1 MSSRPRQRESTSKIG
16 VPIFARSEAHI
27 VRLTSVVR
35 HRRKLA
41 ASPPPAP
48 SRRSARSD
56 DRSRR
61 RSRLLDR
68 GAARRRRSLRASSA
82 RGRHAAKDR
91 GSRPRGAGGNERRR
105 SAAAAKAKAKEDDG
119 VIDLC
124 DSDDEAAGTT
134 KETKGSNDA
143 KGSNGSDKENEVVDE
158 VEVIPAKE
166 PTRAELAAA
175 AAKRRAQYEAH
186 IASFGGGG
194 GTGKGGGYI
203 QGGQIVSGP
212 PPVAGGGGGGNPLLN
227 PPGAY
232 VPPAGRSNHDLNI
245 GTDETAECRDVS
257 GSWYSARACLDTG
270 NGGGTLVTKNLAIK
284 LGLVDGFGRPTGGG
298 SVRMMTGRGVG
309 AGASERVPV
318 VSGLTYRIKG
328 KEMTVDAGVTE
339 CDFDCDLLI
348 SARRSWRS
356 KRTGTSSP
364 PDARADGRTRTGS
377 NDRDHDE

>member
-16 VPIFARSEAHI
+16 VPIFARSEAR
-27 VRLTSVVR
+27 VERLTSVVR

-41 ASPPPAP
+41 ASPDDPRGQTIDPDAVRD
-48 SRRSARSD
+48 SWTAAQRDVEDLSALRAHEDAARRKIEEAEA
-56 DRSRR
+56 SRR
-61 RSRLLDR
+61 RRER
-68 GAARRRRSLRASSA
+68 EEARAAA
-82 RGRHAAKDR
+82 
-91 GSRPRGAGGNERRR
+91 
-105 SAAAAKAKAKEDDG
+105 AAAAKAKAKEDDG

-134 KETKGSNDA
+134 KETKGSN
-143 KGSNGSDKENEVVDE
+143 NSDKENEVVDE

-194 GTGKGGGYI
+194 GREKGGGYI

-270 NGGGTLVTKNLAIK
+270 NGA
-284 LGLVDGFGRPTGGG
+284 GL
-298 SVRMMTGRGVG
+298 
-309 AGASERVPV
+309 
-318 VSGLTYRIKG
+318 
-328 KEMTVDAGVTE
+328 
-339 CDFDCDLLI
+339 
-348 SARRSWRS
+348 W
-356 KRTGTSSP
+356 
-364 PDARADGRTRTGS
+364 
-377 NDRDHDE
+377 

>member
-1 MSSRPRQRESTSKIG
+1 MSSRPRQRESTSD
-16 VPIFARSEAHI
+16 RSGGCPYSQDPRLASNE
-27 VRLTSVVR
+27 RLTSVVR

-41 ASPPPAP
+41 ASPPRDPWSRAAAAANPDDPAP
-48 SRRSARSD
+48 GQTIDPDAVRDSWTAAQRDVEDLSALRAHED
-56 DRSRR
+56 AARQKIEEAEASRR
-61 RSRLLDR
+61 RRER
-68 GAARRRRSLRASSA
+68 EEAR
-82 RGRHAAKDR
+82 
-91 GSRPRGAGGNERRR
+91 
-105 SAAAAKAKAKEDDG
+105 AAAAKAKAKEDDG

-124 DSDDEAAGTT
+124 DSDDDAAGAT
-134 KETKGSNDA
+134 KETKGSN
-143 KGSNGSDKENEVVDE
+143 GGGSDKENEVVDE

-194 GTGKGGGYI
+194 GRGKGGGYV

-270 NGGGTLVTKNLAIK
+270 NGGGTLVTKNLAVK
-284 LGLVDGFGRPTGGG
+284 LGLVDGFGRPAGGG
-298 SVRMMTGRGVG
+298 SVRMWTVRGVV

-339 CDFDCDLLI
+339 CDLDCDLLI
-348 SARRSWRS
+348 SRAEIM
-356 KRTGTSSP
+356 
-364 PDARADGRTRTGS
+364 AFEADGYKFTAGRASRW
-377 NDRDHDE
+377 

>member
-16 VPIFARSEAHI
+16 VPIFARSEARI
-27 VRLTSVVR
+27 ERLTSVVR

-41 ASPPPAP
+41 ASPPAGDRPDDPRGQTIDPDAVRD
-48 SRRSARSD
+48 SWTAAQRDVEDLSALRAHEDATRRKIEEAEA
-56 DRSRR
+56 SRR
-61 RSRLLDR
+61 RRER
-68 GAARRRRSLRASSA
+68 EEARAAAA
-82 RGRHAAKDR
+82 AAAK
-91 GSRPRGAGGNERRR
+91 
-105 SAAAAKAKAKEDDG
+105 AKAKAKEDDG

-134 KETKGSNDA
+134 KETKGSDG
-143 KGSNGSDKENEVVDE
+143 GSNGGGSDKENEVVDE
-158 VEVIPAKE
+158 VEAIPAKE

-284 LGLVDGFGRPTGGG
+284 LGLVDGFGRPAGGG
-298 SVRMMTGRGVG
+298 SVRMVTVRGVV

-339 CDFDCDLLI
+339 CDLDCDLLI
-348 SARRSWRS
+348 SRAEIM
-356 KRTGTSSP
+356 
-364 PDARADGRTRTGS
+364 AFEADGYKFTAGRASRW
-377 NDRDHDE
+377 

>member
-1 MSSRPRQRESTSKIG
+1 MRKTVLALLASTLLSAPLMAQTKDSTAPASTAANPDDPAPGRTIDPEAVRDSWTAAQRDVEDLS
-16 VPIFARSEAHI
+16 ALRAHEDAA
-27 VRLTSVVR
+27 
-35 HRRKLA
+35 RRKIEEA
-41 ASPPPAP
+41 EA
-48 SRRSARSD
+48 
-56 DRSRR
+56 SRR
-61 RSRLLDR
+61 RRER
-68 GAARRRRSLRASSA
+68 EEARAAAA
-82 RGRHAAKDR
+82 AAAAK
-91 GSRPRGAGGNERRR
+91 
-105 SAAAAKAKAKEDDG
+105 AKAKAKEDDG

-134 KETKGSNDA
+134 KETKGSDG
-143 KGSNGSDKENEVVDE
+143 GSNGGGSDKENEVVDE
-158 VEVIPAKE
+158 VEAIPAKE

-270 NGGGTLVTKNLAIK
+270 NGGGTLVTKNLATA
-284 LGLVDGFGRPTGGG
+284 LVIWWEPFFSGDLALLAFSAKTKIFGAYR
-298 SVRMMTGRGVG
+298 VR
-309 AGASERVPV
+309 
-318 VSGLTYRIKG
+318 
-328 KEMTVDAGVTE
+328 
-339 CDFDCDLLI
+339 
-348 SARRSWRS
+348 
-356 KRTGTSSP
+356 
-364 PDARADGRTRTGS
+364 
-377 NDRDHDE
+377 

>member
-1 MSSRPRQRESTSKIG
+1 M
-16 VPIFARSEAHI
+16 
-27 VRLTSVVR
+27 
-35 HRRKLA
+35 
-41 ASPPPAP
+41 
-48 SRRSARSD
+48 
-56 DRSRR
+56 
-61 RSRLLDR
+61 
-68 GAARRRRSLRASSA
+68 
-82 RGRHAAKDR
+82 
-91 GSRPRGAGGNERRR
+91 
-105 SAAAAKAKAKEDDG
+105 
-119 VIDLC
+119 
-124 DSDDEAAGTT
+124 
-134 KETKGSNDA
+134 
-143 KGSNGSDKENEVVDE
+143 
-158 VEVIPAKE
+158 IPAKE

-203 QGGQIVSGP
+203 QGGQIISGP

-284 LGLVDGFGRPTGGG
+284 LGLVDGFGRPAGGG
-298 SVRMMTGRGVG
+298 SVRMVTVRGVV

-348 SARRSWRS
+348 SRAEIM
-356 KRTGTSSP
+356 
-364 PDARADGRTRTGS
+364 AFEADGYKFTAGRASRW
-377 NDRDHDE
+377 

>member
-1 MSSRPRQRESTSKIG
+1 MSSRPRQRESTSKIRG
-16 VPIFARSEAHI
+16 VPIFARSEARI
-27 VRLTSVVR
+27 ERLTSVVR

-41 ASPPPAP
+41 ASPPRDPW
-48 SRRSARSD
+48 SRAAAANPDDPRGKGTIDPDAVRDSWTAAQRDVEDLSALRAHED
-56 DRSRR
+56 AARRKIEEAEASRR
-61 RSRLLDR
+61 RRER
-68 GAARRRRSLRASSA
+68 EEAR
-82 RGRHAAKDR
+82 
-91 GSRPRGAGGNERRR
+91 
-105 SAAAAKAKAKEDDG
+105 AAAAKAKAKEDDG

-124 DSDDEAAGTT
+124 DSDDDAAGAT
-134 KETKGSNDA
+134 KETKGSN
-143 KGSNGSDKENEVVDE
+143 GGGSDKENEVVDE

-194 GTGKGGGYI
+194 GRGKGGGYI

-270 NGGGTLVTKNLAIK
+270 NGGGTLVTKHLAIK
-284 LGLVDGFGRPTGGG
+284 LGLVDGFGRPAGGG
-298 SVRMMTGRGVG
+298 SVRMWTVRGVV

-339 CDFDCDLLI
+339 CDLDCDLLI
-348 SARRSWRS
+348 SRKEIMAFE
-356 KRTGTSSP
+356 
-364 PDARADGRTRTGS
+364 ADGYKFTAGRASRW
-377 NDRDHDE
+377 